1 MEEHRDE
8 QLERVLH
15 ASRPRPR
22 IDFARELENELFP
35 ASAKRSRIRRPL
47 LGAAGFAAG
56 LAALALAFGLAGTGP
71 LAGGDTVEAGQKC
84 HYVTVKQVRRVPRIV
99 TDSAGREQIET
110 HKRIVKRR
118 VKRCF

>member
-1 MEEHRDE
+1 MERL
-8 QLERVLH
+8 LE

-22 IDFARELENELFP
+22 IDFARELEIELFP
-35 ASAKRSRIRRPL
+35 GPTKRSRVRGPI
-47 LGAAGFAAG
+47 LGAAGLAGG
-56 LAALALAFGLAGTGP
+56 LAALALALGLAGAGP
-71 LAGGDTVEAGQKC
+71 FAESDSVQAGQEC

-99 TDSAGREQIET
+99 RDSAGREQIET